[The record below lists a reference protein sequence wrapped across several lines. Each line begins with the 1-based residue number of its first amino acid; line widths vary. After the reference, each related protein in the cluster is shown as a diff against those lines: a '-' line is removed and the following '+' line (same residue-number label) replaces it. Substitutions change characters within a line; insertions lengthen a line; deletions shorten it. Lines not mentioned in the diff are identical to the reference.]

1 MFCFV
6 FSLKPREDRNV
17 CSAASEN
24 DLEPGKRKNI
34 DRIKVSTISEAA
46 EIGHR
51 SAGSPE
57 VAVEVEQVKA
67 GASQEESNKKN
78 RQSIPVKA
86 TTFNEKKVVG
96 IVEPRVVVK
105 ASKETKKLESCDDE
119 KTTQLIRELPQT
131 FREALLE
138 KGASDLIHLSTTC
151 SSKQN
156 SFGWKKVFKTE
167 SEMKQQHLTD
177 QISPPGGAA
186 LDDKS
191 KRKKNI
197 LFCRDRRNLSRK
209 QPSNVAGLRFGS
221 NEFKST
227 QSNEMKY
234 TQLASSSTSSRTD
247 RFCERGQNKQVR
259 LMRKSQKTS
268 CHSHPESSSYKNVCC
283 ENCNSVENENG
294 FGCSMS
300 NSELTN
306 EKKRKRSELL
316 SQREA
321 DGDNNNCFCCGGN
334 SITIP
339 DTFERERRR
348 FDKNQDDV
356 VGSRPR
362 NDQNSDIDDEAF
374 QTCSELS
381 KKRFKRVVKKKS
393 EKFFPASTTTTVL
406 NENGMENNCF
416 KGNANEKREVN
427 GGGISSSSS
436 TSESNCLEVVAKKNN
451 LESLKKE
458 EEVRRRRNSWSS
470 STSNDLSEDDE
481 DEEDDDDEEE
491 EENGHFQNRIF
502 FGKTNFNHSK
512 VDDRWIYCQERGCSF
527 WTRKPERMTRH
538 FKCHVTDQK
547 HYQCPDCPLRFYS
560 LAKMLKHDRKVHTGV
575 KDYECRVCDAE
586 VTDIQIHMRVSP

>member
-1 MFCFV
+1 
-6 FSLKPREDRNV
+6 
-17 CSAASEN
+17 
-24 DLEPGKRKNI
+24 
-34 DRIKVSTISEAA
+34 
-46 EIGHR
+46 
-51 SAGSPE
+51 
-57 VAVEVEQVKA
+57 
-67 GASQEESNKKN
+67 
-78 RQSIPVKA
+78 
-86 TTFNEKKVVG
+86 
-96 IVEPRVVVK
+96 
-105 ASKETKKLESCDDE
+105 
-119 KTTQLIRELPQT
+119 
-131 FREALLE
+131 
-138 KGASDLIHLSTTC
+138 
-151 SSKQN
+151 
-156 SFGWKKVFKTE
+156 
-167 SEMKQQHLTD
+167 
-177 QISPPGGAA
+177 
-186 LDDKS
+186 
-191 KRKKNI
+191 
-197 LFCRDRRNLSRK
+197 
-209 QPSNVAGLRFGS
+209 
-221 NEFKST
+221 
-227 QSNEMKY
+227 
-234 TQLASSSTSSRTD
+234 
-247 RFCERGQNKQVR
+247 
-259 LMRKSQKTS
+259 
-268 CHSHPESSSYKNVCC
+268 
-283 ENCNSVENENG
+283 VENENG

-481 DEEDDDDEEE
+481 DEEDDDNEEE
-491 EENGHFQNRIF
+491 EEEEIGHFQNRIF

-586 VTDIQIHMRVSP
+586 VTDIQIHMRVSPSFLA